1 MSALKVVFAV
11 VQSLSHVQFFVTP
24 LTAACQA
31 SLSIT
36 VSLSLLKLMSI
47 ESVIPSNHLILCH
60 PFSSCPKFFS
70 ASGSF
75 PMSWFF
81 ASDGQS
87 IWASVSASVLPINIQ
102 GWCPL
107 GLIDLISLLS
117 KGLSK
122 VFSSTIVQKH
132 QFLGTQPSL
141 WSNSH
146 IHTWLL
152 EKP

>member
-11 VQSLSHVQFFVTP
+11 QSLSHVQFFETP
-24 LTAACQA
+24 WTAACQA
-31 SLSIT
+31 FLSTT
-36 VSLSLLKLMSI
+36 VSLSLLKLMSF

-60 PFSSCPKFFS
+60 PFSTCPKFFS
-70 ASGSF
+70 ASRFF
-75 PMSWFF
+75 PMSRLF
-81 ASDGQS
+81 ASGGQS
-87 IWASVSASVLPINIQ
+87 IWASVSASVLTMNIQ

-107 GLIDLISLLS
+107 GLTYLISLQS

-132 QFLGTQPSL
+132 QFFGTQPSL
-141 WSNSH
+141 WSNFH

-152 EKP
+152 GKP